1 MSPIFLS
8 PAFCPVKRLV
18 VSMSSGARD
27 DNHTTN
33 ENEGVSTA
41 LAASSTT
48 STNKYNDD
56 NPLAQLNLP
65 SPLLLGSA
73 SFTRKLILSQM
84 NIPIHPLVRPID
96 EKALGNR
103 SKNANPMALV
113 LEVASAK
120 MDHLLNEIRNG
131 NCVDDMPPSRR
142 PSSSTTTDDNDD
154 GDSTIDEWILLT
166 ADQVVLA
173 KQEILEKPVGIE
185 QAKQFVSGYAT
196 SPCSTVGSCI
206 LTHLPSG
213 IRVSGVDTATIYF
226 QSTINGEVLV
236 DQLLSEGAPILS
248 CAGGLMIEHPLVKQ
262 HIERIDGTE
271 DSVMGLS
278 KELVMRLLVELK
290 EKLVGIE
297 K

>member
-1 MSPIFLS
+1 
-8 PAFCPVKRLV
+8 
-18 VSMSSGARD
+18 
-27 DNHTTN
+27 
-33 ENEGVSTA
+33 
-41 LAASSTT
+41 
-48 STNKYNDD
+48 
-56 NPLAQLNLP
+56 
-65 SPLLLGSA
+65 
-73 SFTRKLILSQM
+73 
-84 NIPIHPLVRPID
+84 
-96 EKALGNR
+96 
-103 SKNANPMALV
+103 
-113 LEVASAK
+113 
-120 MDHLLNEIRNG
+120 MDHLLNEIRSG

-142 PSSSTTTDDNDD
+142 PSSTNITTD
-154 GDSTIDEWILLT
+154 GASTIDEWILLT
-166 ADQVVLA
+166 GDQVVLS
-173 KQEILEKPVGIE
+173 KQEILEKPVSIE

-213 IRVSGVDTATIYF
+213 IRVSGVDTTTIYF
-226 QSTINGEVLV
+226 QSTIDGESLV

-290 EKLVGIE
+290 EELVRIKQVGG

>member
-1 MSPIFLS
+1 M
-8 PAFCPVKRLV
+8 
-18 VSMSSGARD
+18 SMSSGARD
-27 DNHTTN
+27 DNHIIN
-33 ENEGVSTA
+33 ENEGTSTA
-41 LAASSTT
+41 PAASSTT
-48 STNKYNDD
+48 STNKYNDE
-56 NPLAQLNLP
+56 NPLSQLNLP

-84 NIPIHPLVRPID
+84 NIPVHPLVRPID

-103 SKNANPMALV
+103 SKNANPMELV

-142 PSSSTTTDDNDD
+142 PSSFSTTTITTDDYDD
-154 GDSTIDEWILLT
+154 GASTSDEWILLT
-166 ADQVVLA
+166 GDQVVLS
-173 KQEILEKPVGIE
+173 KQEILEKPISIE
-185 QAKQFVSGYAT
+185 QAKQFVSGYAA

-236 DQLLSEGAPILS
+236 DQLLSEGAPVLS
-248 CAGGLMIEHPLVKQ
+248 CAGGLMVEHPLVKQ

-290 EKLVGIE
+290 EKLERI
-297 K
+297 KN